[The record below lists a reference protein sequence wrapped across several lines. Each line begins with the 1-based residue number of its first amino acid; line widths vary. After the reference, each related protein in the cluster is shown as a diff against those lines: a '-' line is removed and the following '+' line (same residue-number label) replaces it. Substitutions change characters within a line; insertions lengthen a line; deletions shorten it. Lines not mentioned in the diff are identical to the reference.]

1 MTTDATRLA
10 RAYAEQRDETDA
22 SGDAARV
29 TVRTLMRG
37 DATRDDRAAHVYAAL
52 VAAGLVGDV
61 PTTPLPRTLGQDGA
75 YSQRLYDR
83 TFTPQRMAV
92 LQCFAEGQSYTET
105 ARSLHLNV
113 ATVKGHTG
121 NLYRI
126 FGVASKVECVL
137 AAVRAG
143 VLPAPPAPGGTPAPA
158 TPEAPTVAP
167 EASPATPEAPTADD
181 LAGLSRPDLQ
191 GLARSLGLPARG
203 TAAAIRERILAS
215 QVTT

>member
-113 ATVKGHTG
+113 ATVKSHTG

-143 VLPAPPAPGGTPAPA
+143 VLSAPPAPGGTPAPA
-158 TPEAPTVAP
+158 TPEAPVVPP
-167 EASPATPEAPTADD
+167 EAPVVPTADD

-191 GLARSLGLPARG
+191 AIARSLHLPARG
-203 TAAAIRERILAS
+203 TAQAIRDRILAWS
-215 QVTT
+215 EEA